1 MKSICTLNLLNQVSE
16 TTIKMKFTLH
26 IWRQKTTENSGNFK
40 IYEIDGIDNDTS
52 FLEML
57 DHLNEQLINQ
67 GEDAIVFDYDCREG
81 ICGACSLVING
92 YPHGEKTATTT
103 CQLYM
108 REYQNQRELWVEPWR
123 ANSFPVIKD
132 LTVDRTSFDR
142 IIQSGGYVSVHTGSA
157 PEANNT
163 LVEKHASDEAFNS
176 ATCIGCGACVA
187 VCPNASATLFVAAK
201 VSHLSLLPQ
210 GRIETND
217 RAQHMINRME
227 EKGFG
232 SCSNHRHC
240 EKVCPK
246 GISLKNITRM
256 NRILG

>member
-1 MKSICTLNLLNQVSE
+1 
-16 TTIKMKFTLH
+16 LH
-26 IWRQKTTENSGNFK
+26 AKGDFMA
-40 IYEIDGIDNDTS
+40 YEIADIDNDTS

-57 DHLNEQLINQ
+57 DQLNEQLIAR

-108 REYQNQRELWVEPWR
+108 REYKDQNELWVEPWR
-123 ANSFPVIKD
+123 ANSFPIIKD

-142 IIQSGGYVSVHTGSA
+142 IIQSGGYISVHTGSA

-163 LVEKHASDEAFNS
+163 LVEKHTADDAFDS

-187 VCPNASATLFVAAK
+187 VCPNASASLFVAAK
-201 VSHLSLLPQ
+201 VSHLGLLPQ
-210 GRIETND
+210 GEIESID
-217 RAQHMINRME
+217 RTQSMVKQME
-227 EKGFG
+227 SEGFG

-240 EKVCPK
+240 ESVCPK
-246 GISLKNITRM
+246 NISIDNITRM
-256 NRILG
+256 NKILS